1 MIDLPNN
8 IRALS
13 EMDDINTPLD
23 YINASRKQFS
33 LNLVCKIT
41 DVDENIDSC
50 VMKGSHENVGYIN
63 TELDF
68 CVYLEAI
75 AYNDFDDIVINVRHS
90 FGEDRSKQK
99 KCLELY
105 RDYRHKAEAVLLK
118 GDTYTLVDNQ
128 IVLYDPEITRLGFK
142 YVI

>member
-1 MIDLPNN
+1 
-8 IRALS
+8 
-13 EMDDINTPLD
+13 MDDINTPHD
-23 YINASRKQFS
+23 YINANPSLFG
-33 LNLVCKIT
+33 LNLIFKIT

-68 CVYLEAI
+68 CVYIEGI
-75 AYNDFDDIVINVRHS
+75 AYNDFDDIGVNVRHS
-90 FGEDRSKQK
+90 FGDDRIKQK

-105 RDYRHKAEAVLLK
+105 KEICHGSEAVLLK
-118 GDTYTLVDNQ
+118 GDIYTLVDNQ

-142 YVI
+142 YII